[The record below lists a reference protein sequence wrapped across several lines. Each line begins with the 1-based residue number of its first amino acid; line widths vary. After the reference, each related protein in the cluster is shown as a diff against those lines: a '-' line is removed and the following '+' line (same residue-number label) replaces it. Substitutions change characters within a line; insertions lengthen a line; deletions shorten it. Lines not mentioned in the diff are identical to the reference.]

1 VSHETVQDERYYPF
15 YRDTALVPRKYGR
28 RGVSDLT
35 CDITDGALAY
45 GCQVENISLGG
56 FKLVDVPLAFHGY
69 KHTYAILITSGKES
83 YRIIA
88 KPCWQKQDGQLQRQ
102 NIGFKI
108 LESSLEWVSYAMDVA
123 REGESKKTAEVYH

>member
-1 VSHETVQDERYYPF
+1 VLQENVQAGRCHPF
-15 YRDTALVPRKYGR
+15 YSDTAQVTRKYGR

-45 GCQVENISLGG
+45 GCKVENISQGG
-56 FKLVDVPLAFHGY
+56 FKLVDVPLAFHGD
-69 KHTYAILITSGKES
+69 KHTYAILIAGEKEH

-88 KPCWQKQDGQLQRQ
+88 KPCWQEREGQLQRK

-108 LESSLEWVSYAMDVA
+108 LVSPLEWVSYAMDVTK
-123 REGESKKTAEVYH
+123 EGEFH